1 MPRRKRKMRCLS
13 WFEPT
18 AELHQ
23 NPKPFEGRST
33 DWATAPR
40 RSRRKI
46 KKAAL
51 ENSFWRMS
59 FAFSFWRISKLWV
72 KKGFVIDRRRDEN
85 NRNLFD
91 HLLRWQNNPSI
102 TKRIFFSF
110 RAAKKVWTIEWKI
123 CRVTDTVVIVVV
135 IAATHVFTFRSAQA
149 WSDLIVGPHLAK
161 LGPSSNRLI
170 IVSIDRNK
178 SKQPG
183 LNRLS

>member
-102 TKRIFFSF
+102 TKRIFFFVPGCKKSLDNWMKNLSSHRHRRHRRRHRGYPRF
-110 RAAKKVWTIEWKI
+110 HLPFSKDMERPYRRAPP
-123 CRVTDTVVIVVV
+123 R
-135 IAATHVFTFRSAQA
+135 
-149 WSDLIVGPHLAK
+149 
-161 LGPSSNRLI
+161 
-170 IVSIDRNK
+170 
-178 SKQPG
+178 
-183 LNRLS
+183 